1 MCWGNDTGR
10 YLTTLL
16 LPLLLAIGCTKPAPS
31 PTPLSELP
39 PVHLCYELVAR
50 DQRRGVEVFQELQR
64 RGETCDKYQQQVA
77 MMIQARARPTV
88 LTIPA
93 DDPAMNFGAMSRANQ
108 QSVLDAYMAPQRALQ
123 RTAPVNCTSTGF
135 GGVINTTCR

>member
-1 MCWGNDTGR
+1 MRWGIGMGR
-10 YLTTLL
+10 HLVTSL
-16 LPLLLAIGCTKPAPS
+16 LPLLLAVGCTKPAPS
-31 PTPLSELP
+31 PTLLSEMP
-39 PVHLCYELVAR
+39 PVHLCYELIAR

-77 MMIQARARPTV
+77 MMLQARARPTV
-88 LTIPA
+88 VNIPA